1 MANSR
6 EVDLPLK
13 HGIAHYIVS
22 EVQDMYICREAVVMA
37 QGNGKFP
44 AGTILG
50 RITAAGAT
58 LGQFKPWRPEATDG
72 SQNAIAIL
80 FQDVDTTSKAVK
92 RTITARHTEVQRSAL
107 SIVGAAVTDAQK
119 NAAYAQLAVNTIIMR

>member
-6 EVDLPLK
+6 EVDIPLK

-22 EVQDMYICREAVVMA
+22 EAQDAYLCREAVTMA
-37 QGNGKFP
+37 QGYGKFP

-58 LGQFKPWRPEATDG
+58 LGQFRPWRPEATDG
-72 SQNAIAIL
+72 SQNALAIL
-80 FQDVDTTSKAVK
+80 FQDVDTTDKAVK
-92 RTITARHTEVQRSAL
+92 RTITARLTEVQRSAL
-107 SIVGAAVTDAQK
+107 SIVGAPVTDAQK
-119 NAAYAQLAVNTIIMR
+119 NAAYAALAVNSIVMR